1 MSFSSHTI
9 PFMQEMKLNNQA
21 IEWVN
26 EYKYLGLML
35 TNKMTYS
42 LHIENVANKVSRF
55 SGMFCNLKNILPINV
70 LKLLYYSFVLPHLLL
85 HIELWGSAPEYLLN
99 KVKVRVNTLLRHILC
114 VQYIDGRPV
123 VINTELYENI
133 GFLNINSLY
142 KMRMFK
148 LLLSLFGGKL
158 PVLYNVLLEPHVSRH
173 NYATRGGIFRHPYLT
188 CEVERRAV
196 PHQLILLLEEIPD
209 GFDDMSI
216 TSAVKKY
223 KKILYQNQ

>member
-1 MSFSSHTI
+1 M
-9 PFMQEMKLNNQA
+9 
-21 IEWVN
+21 
-26 EYKYLGLML
+26 
-35 TNKMTYS
+35 
-42 LHIENVANKVSRF
+42 
-55 SGMFCNLKNILPINV
+55 
-70 LKLLYYSFVLPHLLL
+70 L

-99 KVKVRVNTLLRHILC
+99 KAKVRVNTLLRHILC

-123 VINTELYENI
+123 VSNTELYENI

-142 KMRMFK
+142 KMRLFK
-148 LLLSLFGGKL
+148 LLLSLLGGKL
-158 PVLYNVLLEPHVSRH
+158 LELHASHH
-173 NYATRGGIFRHPYLT
+173 NYATRGGIFRHLYLT